1 MTAPTTRRQPA
12 SSSPPSGQQ
21 AQAQAHRQAY
31 HRRKTRAKAKSE
43 ALRQKEAA
51 QVEALPVQHPH
62 AAGIDIGSRSHWVCV
77 GFTTEAASCLIR
89 EFPAHTAGLKAIA
102 AFLREHQVNTIALES
117 TGIYWIPL
125 YELLQAEGFE
135 VLLVDPSYSH
145 QLRGRPKTDRRDCQW
160 IYRLHSVGLLA
171 AAFRPDEKTCQLR
184 AYLRQRANLIRQASR
199 HVQHMQKALEQMNLK
214 LTEILSDIT
223 GVTGRAILRAI
234 LRGTRAPEK
243 LAKYRDKQCKASEA
257 EIAQALTGSYREE
270 HLFELK
276 LAYEAWQ
283 FTLGQVEKV
292 DGQIALQLGRMK
304 CDRALPPLKPKARP
318 KRRVNS
324 PRFDVRTALYYVV
337 GLDLTEIEGI
347 SELTALTLI
356 SEIGPGVSR
365 FATVKKFCSWLG
377 LCPNWKKTGG
387 RVKSSRT
394 RRGVNRA
401 AQALR
406 LAAQSLH
413 HSQGALGGFLRRMK
427 GRLGAQAALTA
438 TAHKLARIVY
448 LALKHGMTYV
458 RQSQEE
464 YEAQMKEKQIKA
476 LRRKAR
482 QLGLEVVE
490 KTSGS
495 VATAAAA
502 SGAGVKEHKRVS
514 AGAGQRAEGS
524 NRRRRGRT
532 ASRTDPWLWQER
544 VRTEEN
550 QGENH
555 LGALTKLAGGRFLA
569 TGARNLPLGRM
580 IPVTR

>member
-1 MTAPTTRRQPA
+1 
-12 SSSPPSGQQ
+12 
-21 AQAQAHRQAY
+21 
-31 HRRKTRAKAKSE
+31 
-43 ALRQKEAA
+43 
-51 QVEALPVQHPH
+51 
-62 AAGIDIGSRSHWVCV
+62 
-77 GFTTEAASCLIR
+77 
-89 EFPAHTAGLKAIA
+89 
-102 AFLREHQVNTIALES
+102 
-117 TGIYWIPL
+117 
-125 YELLQAEGFE
+125 
-135 VLLVDPSYSH
+135 
-145 QLRGRPKTDRRDCQW
+145 
-160 IYRLHSVGLLA
+160 
-171 AAFRPDEKTCQLR
+171 LR
-184 AYLRQRANLIRQASR
+184 AYLRQRANLVRQGSR

-223 GVTGRAILRAI
+223 GVTGRSIIRAI

-243 LAKYRDKQCKASEA
+243 LARYRDKQCKASEA
-257 EIAQALTGSYREE
+257 EIAQALTGTYREE

-318 KRRVNS
+318 KRRANS

-377 LCPNWKKTGG
+377 LCPNWRKTGG
-387 RVKSSRT
+387 RVRSSRT

-406 LAAQSLH
+406 VAAQGLH
-413 HSQGALGGFLRRMK
+413 HSKGALGGFLRRMK

-448 LALKHGMTYV
+448 LALKHGLTYV
-458 RQSQEE
+458 RRGQEE
-464 YEAQMKEKQIKA
+464 YEAQMKEKQLKA
-476 LRRKAR
+476 LKRKAR

-490 KTSGS
+490 KTPDN
-495 VATAAAA
+495 VPTATAAP
-502 SGAGVKEHKRVS
+502 EQ
-514 AGAGQRAEGS
+514 GQPADG
-524 NRRRRGRT
+524 
-532 ASRTDPWLWQER
+532 
-544 VRTEEN
+544 
-550 QGENH
+550 
-555 LGALTKLAGGRFLA
+555 
-569 TGARNLPLGRM
+569 
-580 IPVTR
+580 

>member
-1 MTAPTTRRQPA
+1 MTAPTIRGQPT
-12 SSSPPSGQQ
+12 SSRATPGGAQ
-21 AQAQAHRQAY
+21 AQAQRQAFR
-31 HRRKTRAKAKSE
+31 RRKATAKARNETRRKN
-43 ALRQKEAA
+43 EAA
-51 QVEALPVQHPH
+51 QVEALPVLRPH
-62 AAGIDIGSRSHWVCV
+62 ACGIDVGSRSHWVCT
-77 GFTTEAASCLIR
+77 GFTAAADSGLVR
-89 EFPAHTAGLKAIA
+89 EFPAHTPGLKAIV
-102 AFLREHQVNTIALES
+102 AFLREHQVNTVAMES
-117 TGIYWIPL
+117 TGIYWVPL

-171 AAFRPDEKTCQLR
+171 AAFRPDEQTCRLR
-184 AYLRQRANLIRQASR
+184 AYLRQRANLVRQASR

-214 LTEILSDIT
+214 LTEVLSDIT
-223 GVTGRAILRAI
+223 GLTGRLIIRAI

-243 LAKYRDKQCKASEA
+243 LARYRDKGCKASEA
-257 EIAQALTGSYREE
+257 QIAQALTGSYREE

-304 CDRALPPLKPKARP
+304 CDRALPPLRRRPRP

-324 PRFDVRTALYYVV
+324 PGFDVRTALYYVV
-337 GLDLTEIEGI
+337 GIDLTEIEGV

-356 SEIGPGVSR
+356 GEIGPAGLSR
-365 FATVKKFCSWLG
+365 FASVKKFCSWLG

-387 RVKSSRT
+387 RVRSSRT

-427 GRLGAQAALTA
+427 GRLGNQAAVTA
-438 TAHKLARIVY
+438 TAHKVARIVY

-458 RQSQEE
+458 RQNQEE
-464 YEAQMKEKQIKA
+464 YEAQMKQKQIKA
-476 LRRKAR
+476 LKRKAR
-482 QLGLEVVE
+482 QLGLEVIE
-490 KTSGS
+490 KAPASG
-495 VATAAAA
+495 ATAAAA
-502 SGAGVKEHKRVS
+502 PV
-514 AGAGQRAEGS
+514 
-524 NRRRRGRT
+524 
-532 ASRTDPWLWQER
+532 
-544 VRTEEN
+544 
-550 QGENH
+550 QG
-555 LGALTKLAGGRFLA
+555 
-569 TGARNLPLGRM
+569 
-580 IPVTR
+580 

>member
-1 MTAPTTRRQPA
+1 MPADPLPFPLSRSSSMTAPTTRRK
-12 SSSPPSGQQ
+12 SPPSSPAS
-21 AQAQAHRQAY
+21 AQEAQAHRQAY
-31 HRRKTRAKAKSE
+31 HRRKTRAKVKSE
-43 ALRQKEAA
+43 VLRQKEAA

-62 AAGIDIGSRSHWVCV
+62 AADIDIGSRSHWVCV
-77 GFTTEAASCLIR
+77 GFASAADSCLIR

-102 AFLREHQVNTIALES
+102 AFLREHQVSTVAMES

-184 AYLRQRANLIRQASR
+184 AYLRQRGNLIRSASR
-199 HVQHMQKALEQMNLK
+199 HVQHMQKALEQMNLQ
-214 LTEILSDIT
+214 LTEVLSDIT
-223 GVTGRAILRAI
+223 GLTGRTIIRAI

-243 LAKYRDKQCKASEA
+243 LARYRDKGCKASEA

-276 LAYEAWQ
+276 QAYEAWQ

-304 CDRALPPLKPKARP
+304 CDRALPPLKPKRRP
-318 KRRVNS
+318 SRKINS
-324 PRFDVRTALYYVV
+324 PGFDVRTALYYVV

-365 FATVKKFCSWLG
+365 FATVQKFCSWLG
-377 LCPNWKKTGG
+377 LCPNWQKSGG

-406 LAAQSLH
+406 MAAQSLH
-413 HSQGALGGFLRRMK
+413 HSKGALGGFLRRMR
-427 GRLGAQAALTA
+427 GRLGTQAALTA

-458 RQSQEE
+458 RQGQEE
-464 YEAQMKEKQIKA
+464 YEAQMTEKQVKA
-476 LRRKAR
+476 LRRRAR
-482 QLGLEVVE
+482 QLGLEVIE
-490 KTSGS
+490 KAAGG
-495 VATAAAA
+495 VQAATATPA
-502 SGAGVKEHKRVS
+502 
-514 AGAGQRAEGS
+514 
-524 NRRRRGRT
+524 
-532 ASRTDPWLWQER
+532 
-544 VRTEEN
+544 
-550 QGENH
+550 QG
-555 LGALTKLAGGRFLA
+555 
-569 TGARNLPLGRM
+569 
-580 IPVTR
+580 

>member
-1 MTAPTTRRQPA
+1 VATPSTRHPPA
-12 SSSPPSGQQ
+12 ASSPPSGPQ
-21 AQAQAHRQAY
+21 AQAQAQRHAY
-31 HRRKTRAKAKSE
+31 RRRKARAQDQRE
-43 ALRQKEAA
+43 ARRQEEAA
-51 QVEALPVQHPH
+51 RVEALPVHHPH

-77 GFTTEAASCLIR
+77 GFTTDAASCLIR
-89 EFPAHTAGLKAIA
+89 EFPAHTDGLKAIA

-117 TGIYWIPL
+117 TGIYWVPL

-135 VLLVDPSYSH
+135 VFLVDPSYSH

-171 AAFRPDEKTCQLR
+171 AAFRPDERTCQLR
-184 AYLRQRANLIRQASR
+184 AYLRQRANLIRSASR

-214 LTEILSDIT
+214 LTEVLSDIT

-243 LAKYRDKQCKASEA
+243 LAKYRDKGCKASEA

-283 FTLGQVEKV
+283 FTLGQVAKV

-304 CDRALPPLKPKARP
+304 CDRALPPLKPKPRP

-324 PRFDVRTALYYVV
+324 PGFDVRTALYYVV
-337 GLDLTEIEGI
+337 GLDLTEIEGV
-347 SELTALTLI
+347 SELTALTVL
-356 SEIGPGVSR
+356 SEIGPGVAR
-365 FATVKKFCSWLG
+365 FATVKQFCSWLG
-377 LCPNWKKTGG
+377 LCPNWQKTGG

-406 LAAQSLH
+406 MAAQSLH
-413 HSQGALGGFLRRMK
+413 HSRGALGGFLRRMK
-427 GRLGAQAALTA
+427 GRLGAQAAVTA

-448 LALKHGMTYV
+448 PALRHGMTYV
-458 RQSQEE
+458 RQNQEE
-464 YEAQMKEKQIKA
+464 YEAQMKERQVKA

-482 QLGLEVVE
+482 LLGLEVVE
-490 KTSGS
+490 KTSDS
-495 VATAAAA
+495 DATA
-502 SGAGVKEHKRVS
+502 G
-514 AGAGQRAEGS
+514 
-524 NRRRRGRT
+524 T
-532 ASRTDPWLWQER
+532 ASVE
-544 VRTEEN
+544 
-550 QGENH
+550 G
-555 LGALTKLAGGRFLA
+555 
-569 TGARNLPLGRM
+569 
-580 IPVTR
+580 

>member
-1 MTAPTTRRQPA
+1 MTTATARGKPA
-12 SSSPPSGQQ
+12 SSSPPSAQRDQ
-21 AQAQAHRQAY
+21 AQAQRQAY
-31 HRRKTRAKAKSE
+31 HRRKTRAKGKSE
-43 ALRQKEAA
+43 ALRQQEAA
-51 QVEALPVQHPH
+51 HVEALPVQHPH
-62 AAGIDIGSRSHWVCV
+62 AAGIDVGSRSHWVCV
-77 GFTTEAASCLIR
+77 GFTTEAASCLIQ
-89 EFPAHTAGLKAIA
+89 EFPAHTDGLKAIA
-102 AFLREHQVNTIALES
+102 AFLREHQVNTVALES

-135 VLLVDPSYSH
+135 VLLVDPSYSQ

-184 AYLRQRANLIRQASR
+184 AYLRQRANVVRQASR

-223 GVTGRAILRAI
+223 GVTGRSIIRAI

-243 LAKYRDKQCKASEA
+243 LARYRDKQCKASEA
-257 EIAQALTGSYREE
+257 EIAQALTGTYREE
-270 HLFELK
+270 HLFELR

-283 FTLGQVEKV
+283 FSLGQIEKV
-292 DGQIALQLGRMK
+292 GGQIALQLGRMK
-304 CDRALPPLKPKARP
+304 CDRALPPLRPKARP

-324 PRFDVRTALYYVV
+324 PGFDVRTALYYVV

-347 SELTALTLI
+347 SELTALTVI
-356 SEIGPGVSR
+356 SEIGPGVSQ
-365 FATVKKFCSWLG
+365 FATVKQFCSWLG
-377 LCPNWKKTGG
+377 LCPNWQKSGG

-427 GRLGAQAALTA
+427 GRLGTQAALTA
-438 TAHKLARIVY
+438 TAHKIARIVY

-458 RQSQEE
+458 RQSQEQ

-476 LRRKAR
+476 LKRKAR
-482 QLGLEVVE
+482 QLGLEVIE
-490 KTSGS
+490 KTSSG
-495 VATAAAA
+495 VATVVA
-502 SGAGVKEHKRVS
+502 VPV
-514 AGAGQRAEGS
+514 EGYRS
-524 NRRRRGRT
+524 
-532 ASRTDPWLWQER
+532 E
-544 VRTEEN
+544 
-550 QGENH
+550 
-555 LGALTKLAGGRFLA
+555 
-569 TGARNLPLGRM
+569 
-580 IPVTR
+580 

>member
-1 MTAPTTRRQPA
+1 MAKPTARHPPDA
-12 SSSPPSGQQ
+12 SSAPSGQPD
-21 AQAQAHRQAY
+21 QAQAHRRAY
-31 HRRKTRAKAKSE
+31 SRRKARAKVKSE
-43 ALRQKEAA
+43 ALRQREAA

-77 GFTTEAASCLIR
+77 GFATEVASCLIR

-117 TGIYWIPL
+117 TGIYWVPL

-135 VLLVDPSYSH
+135 VFLVDPSYSH

-160 IYRLHSVGLLA
+160 IYRLHSVALLA

-184 AYLRQRANLIRQASR
+184 AYLRQRGNLIRQASK

-214 LTEILSDIT
+214 LTEVLSDIT
-223 GVTGRAILRAI
+223 GVTGRSILRAI

-257 EIAQALTGSYREE
+257 EIAQALTGTYREE

-283 FTLGQVEKV
+283 FTLGQVGKV
-292 DGQIALQLGRMK
+292 DAQIALQLGRMK
-304 CDRALPPLKPKARP
+304 CDRALPPLKAKARP
-318 KRRVNS
+318 KRRASS
-324 PRFDVRTALYYVV
+324 PGFDVRAALYYVV

-377 LCPNWKKTGG
+377 LCPQWQKSGG

-427 GRLGAQAALTA
+427 GRLGTQAAVTA

-464 YEAQMKEKQIKA
+464 YEAQMKEKQLKA

-482 QLGLEVVE
+482 QLGLEVIE
-490 KTSGS
+490 KPSGS
-495 VATAAAA
+495 DATAEAA
-502 SGAGVKEHKRVS
+502 SV
-514 AGAGQRAEGS
+514 EG
-524 NRRRRGRT
+524 
-532 ASRTDPWLWQER
+532 
-544 VRTEEN
+544 
-550 QGENH
+550 
-555 LGALTKLAGGRFLA
+555 
-569 TGARNLPLGRM
+569 
-580 IPVTR
+580 

>member
-1 MTAPTTRRQPA
+1 MTAPQTRRKPA
-12 SSSPPSGQQ
+12 SSTAS
-21 AQAQAHRQAY
+21 AQEAQAHRQAY
-31 HRRKTRAKAKSE
+31 HRRKARSKVKSE

-51 QVEALPVQHPH
+51 QVEALPRQHPH

-77 GFTTEAASCLIR
+77 GFTTDADSGLIR
-89 EFPAHTAGLKAIA
+89 EFPAHTDGLKAIV
-102 AFLREHQVNTIALES
+102 AFLREHQVNTIAMES

-184 AYLRQRANLIRQASR
+184 AYLRQRANVVRQASR

-223 GVTGRAILRAI
+223 GVTGRTILRAI

-257 EIAQALTGSYREE
+257 EIAQALTGTYREE

-283 FTLGQVEKV
+283 FSLKQVEKA
-292 DGQIALQLGRMK
+292 DEQIALQLGRMK
-304 CDRALPPLKPKARP
+304 CDRALPPLKSKARP

-324 PRFDVRTALYYVV
+324 PRFDVRAALYYVV
-337 GLDLTEIEGI
+337 GLDLTEIEGV
-347 SELTALTLI
+347 SELTALTVI
-356 SEIGPGVSR
+356 SEVGPGVSR

-387 RVKSSRT
+387 RVKSSRV

-406 LAAQSLH
+406 MAAQSLH
-413 HSQGALGGFLRRMK
+413 HSQGALGGFLRRLK

-448 LALKHGMTYV
+448 LALKHGMPYV
-458 RQSQEE
+458 RKSQEE
-464 YEAQMKEKQIKA
+464 YEAQMKEKQLKA
-476 LRRKAR
+476 LKRKAR
-482 QLGLEVVE
+482 LLGLEIVE

-495 VATAAAA
+495 AETATAA
-502 SGAGVKEHKRVS
+502 SV
-514 AGAGQRAEGS
+514 
-524 NRRRRGRT
+524 
-532 ASRTDPWLWQER
+532 
-544 VRTEEN
+544 
-550 QGENH
+550 QG
-555 LGALTKLAGGRFLA
+555 
-569 TGARNLPLGRM
+569 
-580 IPVTR
+580 

>member
-1 MTAPTTRRQPA
+1 MATPTTRRKPA
-12 SSSPPSGQQ
+12 SAAGAQ
-21 AQAQAHRQAY
+21 QAQAHRPPDP
-31 HRRKTRAKAKSE
+31 RRKPRAQPTSE
-43 ALRQKEAA
+43 ALRPSDLAR
-51 QVEALPVQHPH
+51 VDALPVQHAH

-77 GFTTEAASCLIR
+77 GFTTEAASGSIR
-89 EFPAHTAGLKAIA
+89 EFPAHTDGLKAIA
-102 AFLREHQVNTIALES
+102 AFLREHRVDTIALES

-125 YELLQAEGFE
+125 YELLCAEGFE

-184 AYLRQRANLIRQASR
+184 AYLRQRTNLVRSASR

-214 LTEILSDIT
+214 LTEVISDVT
-223 GVTGRAILRAI
+223 GLTGRAIIRAI

-243 LAKYRDKQCKASEA
+243 LAKNRDKGCKAGEE
-257 EIAQALTGSYREE
+257 EIAQALTGTYREE

-283 FTLGQVEKV
+283 FSLGQVEKV

-324 PRFDVRTALYYVV
+324 PGFDVRTALYYVV

-347 SELTALTLI
+347 SELTALTLL
-356 SEIGPGVSR
+356 SEIGPGVSP

-377 LCPNWKKTGG
+377 LCPNWQKTGG

-427 GRLGAQAALTA
+427 GRLGAQAAVTA

-448 LALKHGMTYV
+448 RALRHGLTYV
-458 RQSQEE
+458 RRGQEE
-464 YEAQMKEKQIKA
+464 YDARMKERQLKA
-476 LRRKAR
+476 LRRRAR
-482 QLGLEVVE
+482 QLGLELIE
-490 KTSGS
+490 KESGS
-495 VATAAAA
+495 EATADAA
-502 SGAGVKEHKRVS
+502 
-514 AGAGQRAEGS
+514 
-524 NRRRRGRT
+524 T
-532 ASRTDPWLWQER
+532 A
-544 VRTEEN
+544 
-550 QGENH
+550 QG
-555 LGALTKLAGGRFLA
+555 
-569 TGARNLPLGRM
+569 
-580 IPVTR
+580 